1 MNNQRR
7 AVYSERRRVLDGRAL
22 KKQVIG
28 YGERTMSEIV
38 EAYVNPDLPPEEWD
52 LAQLVGKVKEFIY
65 LLEDLTPEQVQGLGM
80 EELKAFLQEQLRN
93 AYDLKEGQIE
103 QQRPGLMR
111 GGAFLHPPADRHLME
126 GAPAVDGCPA

>member
-28 YGERTMSEIV
+28 YGERTMGEIV

-52 LAQLVGKVKEFIY
+52 LDQFVSKVKESVY
-65 LLEDLTPEQVQGLGM
+65 QLKTTPDQVRGLGM
-80 EELKAFLQEQLRN
+80 EEPKAFLRT
-93 AYDLKEGQIE
+93 A
-103 QQRPGLMR
+103 
-111 GGAFLHPPADRHLME
+111 A
-126 GAPAVDGCPA
+126 